1 MITDP
6 PLCPG
11 LPSLGSLPESRS
23 LPLPLPVTAGTM
35 TEKNPECPVGLSEM
49 LNTHLQHVYC
59 VLQVCEP
66 HLNTLAHTLPF
77 AHCSQSRLVCTISG
91 AALNE
96 NNQPMMLPNGE
107 ETS

>member
-1 MITDP
+1 MSGQFNRDTKY
-6 PLCPG
+6 
-11 LPSLGSLPESRS
+11 RS
-23 LPLPLPVTAGTM
+23 PT
-35 TEKNPECPVGLSEM
+35 
-49 LNTHLQHVYC
+49 C

>member
-1 MITDP
+1 M
-6 PLCPG
+6 
-11 LPSLGSLPESRS
+11 
-23 LPLPLPVTAGTM
+23 
-35 TEKNPECPVGLSEM
+35 
-49 LNTHLQHVYC
+49 
-59 VLQVCEP
+59 CEP

-107 ETS
+107 ETSSLLEFLYFDTNTTLNYTIF

>member
-1 MITDP
+1 MSGQFIRDTKHP
-6 PLCPG
+6 PP
-11 LPSLGSLPESRS
+11 
-23 LPLPLPVTAGTM
+23 T
-35 TEKNPECPVGLSEM
+35 
-49 LNTHLQHVYC
+49 C